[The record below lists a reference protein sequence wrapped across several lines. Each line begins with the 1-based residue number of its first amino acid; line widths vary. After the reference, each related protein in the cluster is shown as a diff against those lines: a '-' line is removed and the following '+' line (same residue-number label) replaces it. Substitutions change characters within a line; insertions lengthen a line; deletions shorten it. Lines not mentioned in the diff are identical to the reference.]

1 MSCVFVL
8 QKVAR
13 LIRFALDT
21 LTLSLRSR
29 HLSRSTSRSYDNE
42 SDLTTITL
50 DPLRIDR
57 RIIDRR
63 FEFEDSSLTTS
74 SLPSPPP
81 PGLLPGRAAP
91 AESGDGWPHAD
102 AASSASTSR
111 DVGGVPRRLVRICTA
126 ATDLRPHHQSIS

>member
-1 MSCVFVL
+1 MVRVVL

-13 LIRFALDT
+13 HIRFAPDT

-29 HLSRSTSRSYDNE
+29 HLSRSTSRSHDNE

-74 SLPSPPP
+74 SLPSTPP
-81 PGLLPGRAAP
+81 PGLLPGRVAP

-111 DVGGVPRRLVRICTA
+111 EVGGVPRRLVRICTA
-126 ATDLRPHHQSIS
+126 ATDFLQHHQSIS